1 MGVDVSLSRGLDV
14 AVLDEAGDLVLE
26 PRNTNLTSLRTLV
39 EKVRPDI
46 VAIDSPPEWAREG
59 RSRLIER
66 QLQALGIHI
75 FACPTDP
82 GDHKSYHWM
91 RVGFEAFRAVADAG

>member
-1 MGVDVSLSRGLDV
+1 MGVDVSFSRGLDV
-14 AVLDEAGDLVLE
+14 VVLDETGDLVLE
-26 PRNTNLTSLRTLV
+26 PGNTNPVGLRALV
-39 EKVRPDI
+39 ENVQPDI

-66 QLQALGIHI
+66 QLHALSIHVY
-75 FACPTDP
+75 ACPTDP